1 LNFKKISNLNK
12 KIILILSD
20 LFIIVFSVAISFSL
34 RMEQIYPFW
43 TIDYRVYFI
52 FFVTIIPTFYFFNIY
67 QILLRFFD
75 DYSILK
81 IIKTIFICQ
90 IILIAINFSVFEI
103 IYFPRSISFIAPIL
117 IGILIVIHRIIL
129 NYLINTSDKNLK
141 QINNILIYGVNESTV
156 SLLKNLRQFPN
167 YGIVKCFVDSTG
179 QYKAREING
188 IKIYK
193 NENIE
198 KVIKKNLITEI
209 ILGPK
214 TFRKKIRNHL
224 LSKLENKNI
233 RIVNMDEIENYLP
246 RLIHKSFES
255 KLNFYDI
262 IDRPKIESD
271 QKILNKT
278 INNKNVLVTGGGGSI
293 GGELC
298 IQILNLKAKNIYV
311 LDSAEIN
318 LFNILNKL
326 KSLKNN
332 YSKIHPVLADC
343 SDKNFL
349 IKKFKNIKLDYVYH
363 AAAYKHVGFGESNP
377 YSIVKNNIFGTK
389 SVVEFSIIK
398 KVKNFIFVSSDKAV
412 NPKSILGL
420 TKNFG
425 EVMISYYYKGLRDKK
440 NVKFTVVR
448 FGNVIGSS
456 GSVIPIFL
464 NQIQNK
470 YPLTVTHKKAERYF
484 MSISEAVELIV
495 HSSYLSK
502 GYNIF
507 SLDMGK
513 QIKIFEI
520 AKRII
525 RLSGN
530 TVKDLKNPKGDIS
543 IKITGLKKGEKISEE
558 ISLGK
563 SLKKTSHSKIM
574 LCQDFVNDKNIH
586 QRIAKIKVA
595 LDLKKMNKQK
605 LKKII
610 LS

>member
-1 LNFKKISNLNK
+1 MK
-12 KIILILSD
+12 LSK
-20 LFIIVFSVAISFSL
+20 
-34 RMEQIYPFW
+34 
-43 TIDYRVYFI
+43 
-52 FFVTIIPTFYFFNIY
+52 
-67 QILLRFFD
+67 
-75 DYSILK
+75 SILK

-298 IQILNLKAKNIYV
+298 IQI
-311 LDSAEIN
+311 
-318 LFNILNKL
+318 
-326 KSLKNN
+326 
-332 YSKIHPVLADC
+332 
-343 SDKNFL
+343 
-349 IKKFKNIKLDYVYH
+349 
-363 AAAYKHVGFGESNP
+363 
-377 YSIVKNNIFGTK
+377 
-389 SVVEFSIIK
+389 
-398 KVKNFIFVSSDKAV
+398 
-412 NPKSILGL
+412 
-420 TKNFG
+420 
-425 EVMISYYYKGLRDKK
+425 
-440 NVKFTVVR
+440 
-448 FGNVIGSS
+448 
-456 GSVIPIFL
+456 
-464 NQIQNK
+464 
-470 YPLTVTHKKAERYF
+470 
-484 MSISEAVELIV
+484 
-495 HSSYLSK
+495 
-502 GYNIF
+502 
-507 SLDMGK
+507 
-513 QIKIFEI
+513 
-520 AKRII
+520 
-525 RLSGN
+525 
-530 TVKDLKNPKGDIS
+530 
-543 IKITGLKKGEKISEE
+543 
-558 ISLGK
+558 
-563 SLKKTSHSKIM
+563 
-574 LCQDFVNDKNIH
+574 
-586 QRIAKIKVA
+586 
-595 LDLKKMNKQK
+595 
-605 LKKII
+605 
-610 LS
+610 

>member
-1 LNFKKISNLNK
+1 
-12 KIILILSD
+12 
-20 LFIIVFSVAISFSL
+20 
-34 RMEQIYPFW
+34 MEQIYPFW